1 MGVQI
6 LHDISIL
13 FDVIPEEDRKGFY
26 TVVPA
31 LLGCFSQG
39 TTVEKALAN
48 TKKAIRLHL
57 KMLKRKGDYIPS
69 KGLALHAIVEV
80 PA

>member
-1 MGVQI
+1 MTYRY
-6 LHDISIL
+6 ST
-13 FDVIPEEDRKGFY
+13 DVIPEEDGKGFY

-31 LLGCFSQG
+31 LPGCFSQG
-39 TTVEKALAN
+39 ATVEKALAN

-57 KMLKRKGDYIPS
+57 KMLKREGDYIPS
-69 KGLALHAIVEV
+69 EGLAFHAIVEV